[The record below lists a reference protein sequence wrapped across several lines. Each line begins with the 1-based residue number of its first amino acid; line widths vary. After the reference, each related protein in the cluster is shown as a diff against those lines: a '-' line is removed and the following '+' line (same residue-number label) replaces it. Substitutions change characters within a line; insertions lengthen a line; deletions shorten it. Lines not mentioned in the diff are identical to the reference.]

1 MKYLKLYEQFR
12 LILEADEKK
21 NNGTL
26 YKLSNNSMFTI
37 YAGADKGKKSL
48 ILLPGAGKDGGQGKD
63 DFGLLAKSLGKDFS
77 VFSTDFPNEFDVRG
91 YAKKIAKEIEAN
103 DAIKQ
108 CAVGGFSIGGAIAW
122 HLAMALKAMGSKKFN
137 NQLFFID
144 SGIPNSTEEFA
155 EGIVKGNTPR
165 LAFAIPVGLIKKA
178 RKGENITK
186 KEEKSIRC
194 IYTETELVDFRE
206 ANKGNYIEY
215 MGKDFPPANTKLDAA
230 AKAINEK
237 TPDKVYII
245 EDKYDTTNFK
255 LRYSVMPKEVKS
267 MTFKEGDVINLRAFV
282 EKDTLAKKGLGR
294 ETTPGKITKDVLP
307 ALDGVEVISLIA
319 GNKEG
324 KARPEED
331 IEAVKKEATGS
342 TTGDSKVIVITGT
355 EHGNITKSLGLATNI
370 SYYFK

>member
-12 LILEADEKK
+12 LLLEADEKK
-21 NNGTL
+21 DNNIL
-26 YKLSNNSMFTI
+26 YNLSQGGEKT
-37 YAGADKGKKSL
+37 L

-63 DFGLLAKSLGKDFS
+63 DFKSLAKYLGKDFS
-77 VFSTDFPNEFDVRG
+77 VYTADFKNAFDVRG
-91 YAKKIAKEIEAN
+91 YAKKIANEIEAN
-103 DAIKQ
+103 DDIKQ

-122 HLAMALKAMGSKKFN
+122 HLAMALKGSKKFN

-178 RKGENITK
+178 RLGKNITK
-186 KEEKSIRC
+186 KEEKSIRR

-255 LRYSVMPKEVKS
+255 VRYSVMPKEVES
-267 MTFKEGDVINLRAFV
+267 MTFKKGDVIMLRAFV
-282 EKDTLAKKGLGR
+282 EKDTLKKKGLGR
-294 ETTPGKITKDVLP
+294 ETESGEMLP
-307 ALDGVEVISLIA
+307 KLDGVEVISLFD

-324 KARPEED
+324 KPKSKDE
-331 IEAVKKEATGS
+331 IESSRKEAAGS
-342 TTGDSKVIVITGT
+342 TSGKSNLIVISDT
-355 EHGNITKSLGLATNI
+355 EHGNITKSPALATNI
-370 SYYFK
+370 SSSFKSLSL